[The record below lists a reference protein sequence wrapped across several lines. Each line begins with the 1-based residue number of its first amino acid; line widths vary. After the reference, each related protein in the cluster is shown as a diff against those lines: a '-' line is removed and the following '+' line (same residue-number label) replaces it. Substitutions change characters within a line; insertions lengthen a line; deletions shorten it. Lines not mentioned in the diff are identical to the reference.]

1 MALYQCLVIAS
12 ISLDQPQKKKKKQK
26 LPTASNQ
33 TTEPSEMKDPQ
44 Y

>member
-12 ISLDQPQKKKKKQK
+12 ISLDQPQKKKKK

>member
-12 ISLDQPQKKKKKQK
+12 ISLDQPQKKKKKK